1 MQLVAVLLLLVLM
14 SACGALPVPAQPIS
28 PPVASTAGAG
38 PVRLWQDAAIFDA
51 VRELA
56 GAARQRLL
64 VEMYEFGRRDLALLL
79 RAAAERGV
87 DVRLVYDPSVAQ
99 TVATV
104 AALHAAGLPVRAYPL
119 DDRRHQIDH
128 VKLVVADGTALVGGM
143 NWGTGS
149 AANHDYALETVA
161 AEAVARLKAIFE
173 QDWAIAGGHPG
184 PPAAASSD
192 DVVQTSPGGEI
203 RARLLAL
210 AGSARQ
216 VIDAELFVLTDHDV
230 LAALAAARR
239 RGVRVRVLLDPGQD
253 VNRPVTAQLARAGV
267 EVRFYPVPKGA
278 KLHAK
283 AGLFDG
289 DLLLGS
295 ANWSASGLN
304 VNHELDMHTDQ
315 PAVVAAFRARFDQDW
330 TKAGG
335 VFVANAPGAMNAT
348 NTRSVQLR

>member
-1 MQLVAVLLLLVLM
+1 MQLLAVLLLLILM
-14 SACGALPVPAQPIS
+14 SACGALPVPAQP
-28 PPVASTAGAG
+28 PPQPIASATGPG
-38 PVRLWQDAAIFDA
+38 PVRLWQDSAIFDV
-51 VRELA
+51 VRDVL
-56 GAARQRLL
+56 GSARRRVLI
-64 VEMYEFGRRDLALLL
+64 EMYEFGRRDLALLM
-79 RAAAERGV
+79 RAAAQRGA

-99 TVATV
+99 TVVTV
-104 AALHAAGLPVRAYPL
+104 AALRAAGVPVRAYPL

-128 VKLVVADGTALVGGM
+128 VKLVVADEAALVGGM

-161 AEAVARLKAIFE
+161 AEAVGRLQAIFE
-173 QDWAIAGGHPG
+173 QDWALAGGHPG
-184 PPAAASSD
+184 PPAATSTT

-203 RARLLAL
+203 RARLLDL

-216 VIDAELFVLTDHDV
+216 LIDAELFVLTDRDV
-230 LAALAAARR
+230 LAALASARR

-253 VNRPVTAQLARAGV
+253 VNRPSAAQLARAGV

-295 ANWSASGLN
+295 ANWSASGLS

-315 PAVVAAFRARFDQDW
+315 PAVVAGFRARFDQDW
-330 TKAGG
+330 SRAGE
-335 VFVANAPGAMNAT
+335 VRLPE
-348 NTRSVQLR
+348 L